1 MESGGKA
8 LLKQLH
14 LGTPLL
20 HGLRGLGR
28 LGLSILCDK
37 KRKGERLFVSTRQS
51 PGEGKKMMRVAE
63 KKCESWRSRRE
74 YSRARFVLHE
84 LGRRRLSTG
93 THP

>member
-1 MESGGKA
+1 MRTPVEGGGEA

-37 KRKGERLFVSTRQS
+37 KRKASDLFVSSRQS
-51 PGEGKKMMRVAE
+51 PGEGEKIDAGCGKQVRELEVAT
-63 KKCESWRSRRE
+63 RTFA
-74 YSRARFVLHE
+74 RASHA
-84 LGRRRLSTG
+84 T
-93 THP
+93 